1 VDLGARLQ
9 TLAGAHVTE
18 FHDQIVESFIEVPGL
33 RPGDNLQDRLPE
45 IVHAIRERPWL
56 KDFWRDIRAGKRS
69 AVVVVALGGVFM
81 VTAVGAEFEFGV
93 RRGRDIR
100 EFAQLLKQARRL
112 VRRGAGR

>member
-1 VDLGARLQ
+1 MTQ
-9 TLAGAHVTE
+9 
-18 FHDQIVESFIEVPGL
+18 FQDQIVESFIEVPGL

-45 IVHAIRERPWL
+45 LVHAIRERPWL
-56 KDFWRDIRAGKRS
+56 KDFWRDIRTGKRS

-100 EFAQLLKQARRL
+100 EFAQVLKQARRL
-112 VRRGAGR
+112 VRRKH